1 MSSFGFI
8 GAGNMG
14 GAIAQALCRGFEP
27 QNVSVYN
34 RHMEKSLAL
43 AEGCGCIAAN
53 SAEQV
58 IENAHFVFIGVKPH
72 MFRDVFSNLLPILK
86 AYAQRGDTKVICS
99 MVTGI
104 TTQVMDEML
113 FAAGIELPVIRI
125 MPNTPVAVG
134 KGLTLM
140 CCNER
145 VSKEDK
151 ELFIKA
157 MECGGMVMPIAEN
170 ALDSATPVFG
180 CSPAFVYMFIEAL
193 ADGGVM
199 SGVPRKDAQT
209 YAAQAVL
216 GAAAMVLETGKHPGE
231 LKDNVCSPGGS
242 TIVGVETLEKHGFR
256 GAVSEA
262 VYEAYKKTL
271 LLGK

>member
-1 MSSFGFI
+1 MLSFGFI

-14 GAIAQALCRGFEP
+14 GAIARALCRGFEP
-27 QNVSVYN
+27 KNVFVYN
-34 RHMEKSLAL
+34 RHMEKSLEL
-43 AEGCGCIAAN
+43 SQQCGCTPAK
-53 SAEQV
+53 SAGEA

-72 MFRDVFSNLLPILK
+72 MFKDVFADLLPILK
-86 AYAQRGDTKVICS
+86 ACADKGDKKVICS

-104 TTQVMDEML
+104 TTELMDEML
-113 FAAGIELPVIRI
+113 AGAGLELPVIRI
-125 MPNTPVAVG
+125 MPNTPVTVG

-140 CCNER
+140 CSNGR
-145 VSKEDK
+145 VSE
-151 ELFIKA
+151 EEMAIFTKA
-157 MECGGMVMPIAEN
+157 MEFGGMILPIAETG
-170 ALDSATPVFG
+170 LDSATPVFG

-199 SGVPRKDAQT
+199 SGVPRKDAQL

-256 GAVSEA
+256 GAVAQA
-262 VYEAYKKTL
+262 VFDAYQKTL